1 MVDERINTDAKL
13 VSMVI
18 NGGYEAF
25 VEKNGRM
32 MDYLGEEI
40 AELQSMIDKLQSTDI
55 QAGYLPDDDDD
66 IIKFLDEIVE
76 EARKNLMVLE
86 NTIEGMSRSAKAT
99 LDAAGFMRLSKDQ
112 ASIKTF
118 PE

>member
-1 MVDERINTDAKL
+1 MADERINTDAKL

-32 MDYLGEEI
+32 MGYLGEEI

-66 IIKFLDEIVE
+66 IIKFLDEI
-76 EARKNLMVLE
+76 L
-86 NTIEGMSRSAKAT
+86 TI
-99 LDAAGFMRLSKDQ
+99 Q
-112 ASIKTF
+112 
-118 PE
+118 